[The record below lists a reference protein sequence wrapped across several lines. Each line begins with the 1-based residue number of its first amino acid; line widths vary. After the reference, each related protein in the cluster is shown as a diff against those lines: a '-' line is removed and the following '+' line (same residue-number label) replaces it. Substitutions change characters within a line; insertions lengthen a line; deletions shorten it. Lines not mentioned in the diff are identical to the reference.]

1 MYSHG
6 LTLDRDD
13 DSPGGG
19 LAELDVDRIAAA
31 ALQVSDEL
39 GETGLTMRAVA
50 DRLGVT
56 PMALYH
62 HVDDKSALVAL
73 MVDRAIREQPAMP
86 ASTGDWKEDMWAM
99 AQWMRASTHVHP
111 ALTHLRREH
120 HAWTPTMLP
129 MTERWATL
137 WQQSGLSPD
146 DAVLAAA
153 VSSAAIVGAVETEV
167 FANRMDRPTAEELKL
182 FPSARQM
189 MTTRVDPDAIFELL
203 VRSIIDGVHA
213 RLSSEISEAHTVH

>member
-1 MYSHG
+1 
-6 LTLDRDD
+6 
-13 DSPGGG
+13 
-19 LAELDVDRIAAA
+19 LAELDVERIAAA

-39 GETGLTMRAVA
+39 GEAGCTMRAVA

-99 AQWMRASTHVHP
+99 ARWMRVSTHLHP

-120 HAWTPTMLP
+120 HVWTPTMLP

-137 WQQSGLSPD
+137 WQQSGLSFED
-146 DAVLAAA
+146 GVLAAA

-167 FANRMDRPTAEELKL
+167 FANRMDRPSVEELKF

-189 MTTRVDPDAIFELL
+189 MTTRVDPDVAFEVL
-203 VRSIIDGVHA
+203 VRSIIDGVYA
-213 RLSSEISEAHTVH
+213 RLSAESRAAPAAH